1 MGFPQLTKR
10 GKTKLVLKEKRLK
23 SNLEGPDQK
32 GDRNGVSDA
41 IEWMECRVRCTKHHK
56 SQVMAKGLIKMVLKA
71 RRGWKEGESVG
82 TRPKDW
88 VPEWSAFGQFP

>member
-1 MGFPQLTKR
+1 MGFPQLAKR

-41 IEWMECRVRCTKHHK
+41 IEWMECRVRCARHYK
-56 SQVMAKGLIKMVLKA
+56 SQVMARGLIKMAAESQERVE
-71 RRGWKEGESVG
+71 RRGISWHKAKGLC
-82 TRPKDW
+82 P
-88 VPEWSAFGQFP
+88 